1 MMILEVDSVNVQVLD
16 MGYIVVDIDGVNIIE
31 LINKVV
37 ENGYLFRVVDD
48 CDFIE
53 ILVIYVSFYQLL

>member
-1 MMILEVDSVNVQVLD
+1 

-48 CDFIE
+48 RDFIE
-53 ILVIYVSFYQLL
+53 ISVIYVSFY

>member
-1 MMILEVDSVNVQVLD
+1 MMILEVDSVNVQALD

-48 CDFIE
+48 RDFIE
-53 ILVIYVSFYQLL
+53 ISVIYVSFYQLL

>member
-37 ENGYLFRVVDD
+37 ENGYLFCVVDD